1 MDPKQLAKYAASKQ
15 AFSVSDAQSQLK
27 RQLAQEGM
35 RDILSTALLG
45 AGIAGS
51 LRGGQGLLNMLTRN
65 NAPLRTRSGVS
76 PLEIPVP
83 REDEDDDKEA
93 KDNQADDPHADGS
106 DPYRWVYR
114 GKGDGSDPENWEYL
128 PPQKKKK
135 QKKEAGQRGLWDN
148 VHAKRKRGEKPA
160 KKGDKDYPDSKSWKK
175 VTKESAQKEAKD
187 LQQIKSV
194 KPGKG
199 VNSLQD
205 RDVARRGYGKDLLRQ
220 QLGIEGRPTPSTYQG
235 TNRKLAFELAP
246 VAPPVSATG
255 QRARF
260 GSPGDLNK
268 QGFAP
273 VPDSVTKKDSL
284 WWYMPSMLA
293 AGLGG
298 GYGGWKLVDKIMDSR
313 RQTEVQD
320 ELEAAK
326 ADYEDALQSHLKAG
340 SDSEIGNALDSL
352 YDKME
357 KVSFSLTPSAN
368 TMGSLGG
375 AYATY
380 AIPSALLGYL
390 VVKNLT
396 DKGSKRKVLQKAQE
410 NRAARRQ
417 KSRPSEL
424 YAIPDPVEELDE
436 E

>member
-65 NAPLRTRSGVS
+65 NAPLRSRSGIS

-106 DPYRWVYR
+106 DPYRWVYH
-114 GKGDGSDPENWEYL
+114 GKGDGGDPENWEYL

-148 VHAKRKRGEKPA
+148 IHAKRKRGEKPA

-175 VTKESAQKEAKD
+175 VTKESAQKEAGEK
-187 LQQIKSV
+187 Q
-194 KPGKG
+194 
-199 VNSLQD
+199 
-205 RDVARRGYGKDLLRQ
+205 
-220 QLGIEGRPTPSTYQG
+220 
-235 TNRKLAFELAP
+235 AFKA
-246 VAPPVSATG
+246 
-255 QRARF
+255 
-260 GSPGDLNK
+260 
-268 QGFAP
+268 

-326 ADYEDALQSHLKAG
+326 ADYEAALQSHLKAG

-357 KVSFSLTPSAN
+357 KVSFSLAPSAN
-368 TMGSLGG
+368 TMGTLGG

-410 NRAARRQ
+410 NRAAKRQ